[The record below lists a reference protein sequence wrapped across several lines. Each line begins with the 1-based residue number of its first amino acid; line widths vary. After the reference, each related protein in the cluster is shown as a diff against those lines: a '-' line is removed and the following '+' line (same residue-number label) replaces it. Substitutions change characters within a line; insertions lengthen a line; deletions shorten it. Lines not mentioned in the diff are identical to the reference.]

1 MPGDSIISILRER
14 VASLETWRDEHKLQ
28 HDRELQKRES
38 SITRRVILIAAII
51 GLAGAVIGGLIT
63 SIISRMPSG

>member
-1 MPGDSIISILRER
+1 MPGDSIISVLRER

-51 GLAGAVIGGLIT
+51 GLVGAVIGGLIT
-63 SIISRMPSG
+63 SIISRTPSG